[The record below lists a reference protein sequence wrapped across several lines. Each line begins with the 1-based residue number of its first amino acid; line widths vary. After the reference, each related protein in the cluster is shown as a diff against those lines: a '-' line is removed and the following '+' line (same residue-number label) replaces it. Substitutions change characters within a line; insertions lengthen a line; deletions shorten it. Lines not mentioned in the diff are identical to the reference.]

1 MARDVTWFR
10 RFALVSVILLV
21 AAACGDDSDSGGD
34 ASSVPE
40 LTVEAA
46 GVTVNGSALEEGGT
60 AVIVAADR
68 IQMDDSGRGVVQFQD
83 DVELE
88 LFRSTEA
95 QIDGAEVG
103 SGGSALVEVR
113 HEAGHARVRVPSE
126 GTDRVTL
133 ETQAAVITT
142 LDPGTEFIVCHAP
155 DVVTCH
161 VTVSG
166 AAEVKAQG
174 ETVEV
179 KAGEATFVLV
189 GEPPPEAICAE
200 MSEVEAW
207 LSSIRN
213 NENDQALGELV
224 AAWPSEPCA

>member
-1 MARDVTWFR
+1 VALDASWFR
-10 RFALVSVILLV
+10 QIALLSAVLVV
-21 AAACGDDSDSGGD
+21 AAACGGDSESGGD
-34 ASSVPE
+34 PSPVPE
-40 LTVEAA
+40 LTVAAA
-46 GVTVNGSALEEGGT
+46 GVAVNGAPLQEGGT
-60 AVIVAADR
+60 AALAAADR
-68 IQMDDSGRGVVQFQD
+68 IQVDDSGRGVVLFQE
-83 DVELE
+83 DVEIE
-88 LFRSTEA
+88 LFRSTKA
-95 QIDGAEVG
+95 QIAGAEES
-103 SGGSALVEVR
+103 SGGSALVDVS
-113 HEAGHARVRVPSE
+113 HEAGHARVRLPAD

-161 VTVSG
+161 VTISG

-189 GEPPPEAICAE
+189 GEPPPEAICAR
-200 MSEVEAW
+200 MGEVEAW
-207 LSSIRN
+207 LSDIRS

-224 AAWPSEPCA
+224 ATWPSEPCA